1 MNSEKVKEIKE
12 CLEEFKDDRIGYYT
26 NGIDR
31 FILTK
36 EDTLALINE
45 LENENERLM
54 KLQAK
59 GGYRVAE
66 LGIEN
71 QQLKDK
77 IAELEEE
84 IERLETAVDIA
95 NERSYRK
102 KFIEEWR
109 KEYQKE
115 LDKEGKG
122 HIAGFPDFD
131 LVYKLYFEQKDRIAE
146 LENTDYYKEIEKK
159 KEELLCK
166 EYGLIKYEKETAGK
180 YLKQFAEKLKETAF
194 RMSTNSNEKFIYAQN
209 VDVILDKLLKEY
221 KE

>member
-1 MNSEKVKEIKE
+1 MESEEVKDIKE
-12 CLEEFKDDRIGYYT
+12 KLQEEIFIANSFGDKLRKVPTKELEK
-26 NGIDR
+26 
-31 FILTK
+31 ILT
-36 EDTLALINE
+36 LINE
-45 LENENERLM
+45 LEDENERL
-54 KLQAK
+54 
-59 GGYRVAE
+59 
-66 LGIEN
+66 
-71 QQLKDK
+71 K
-77 IAELEEE
+77 IV
-84 IERLETAVDIA
+84 VDIA
-95 NERSYRK
+95 NERTYRK

-115 LDKEGKG
+115 LDKQGKG
-122 HIAGFPDFD
+122 YIAGFPDFD

-159 KEELLCK
+159 KEDLLCK

-221 KE
+221 EKWKILD

>member
-71 QQLKDK
+71 QQLKDR
-77 IAELEEE
+77 IAELENE
-84 IERLETAVDIA
+84 IERLETVVDIA

-115 LDKEGKG
+115 LDKEGKV

-194 RMSTNSNEKFIYAQN
+194 RMSPNSNEKFIYAQN